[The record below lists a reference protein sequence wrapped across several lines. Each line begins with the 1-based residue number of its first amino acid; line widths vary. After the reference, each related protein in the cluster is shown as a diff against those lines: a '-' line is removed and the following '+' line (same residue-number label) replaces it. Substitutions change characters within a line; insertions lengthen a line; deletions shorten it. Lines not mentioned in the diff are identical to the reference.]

1 MKVQYG
7 VSHAAFFYVGKTNI
21 EIYGY
26 IFCFSSSSLRNKS
39 YICIIFVKRIKKTNL
54 KTAF

>member
-7 VSHAAFFYVGKTNI
+7 VSHAAFFYGKTNI

>member
-7 VSHAAFFYVGKTNI
+7 VSHAAFFMIKNI
-21 EIYGY
+21 IKIIGY
-26 IFCFSSSSLRNKS
+26 IFWFSSSTLRNKS